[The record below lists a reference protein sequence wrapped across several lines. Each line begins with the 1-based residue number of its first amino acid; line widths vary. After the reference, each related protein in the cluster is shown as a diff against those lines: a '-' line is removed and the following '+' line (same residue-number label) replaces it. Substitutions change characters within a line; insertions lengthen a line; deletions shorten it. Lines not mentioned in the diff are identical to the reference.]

1 MNVNR
6 RKLISVIMFVT
17 TMLEATHVHVGK
29 DMSWEQMAQV
39 AQVHFYNHAYCYFFK
54 LLLADTI

>member
-17 TMLEATHVHVGK
+17 TMLEATDVHVGK
-29 DMSWEQMAQV
+29 DMNWRRIAQV
-39 AQVHFYNHAYCYFFK
+39 AQVHFYNHAHCYFFM
-54 LLLADTI
+54 LLADTI